1 MIFGEEEKNMIN
13 NKLQKIKNNIA
24 NKPKVTIKYFVPDLK
39 KSGGK
44 YVTVIDNVKKI
55 NEYKHC
61 LIMVSQIEIPISE
74 IIEIHIKN

>member
-1 MIFGEEEKNMIN
+1 MIFGEEEKAIIN
-13 NKLQKIKNNIA
+13 NKLQKIKNNII
-24 NKPKVTIKYFVPDLK
+24 NKPKVIITYFVPDLK

-55 NEYKHC
+55 DEYKHC

-74 IIEIHIKN
+74 IIEIHI